1 MPKTLQFTLA
11 LFLSIFGFIISPKLH
26 ACGFDF
32 VGDCAT
38 SSRFSVN
45 GTTSEYLVSKC
56 PYGSSLTANFGSNIT
71 DFKLIFASTQ
81 TWESCTN
88 KVIQSSI
95 LYRIFTN
102 SSNKGSFQRVNLT
115 RLSSLSNPP
124 YTTKFYSDSLAINLL
139 SNLQSNTAYNFEM
152 YFEVGVDSDG
162 NGSVD
167 ATGIRDNSGAYY
179 ASTFQT
185 GNIGNTPPPFNVAV
199 STNPTNCKGGSDGS
213 ATVKSTNGTAP
224 YTYQWS
230 NGMTG
235 DTLKNLK
242 AGSYTVTA
250 TDFTGTKVSSAFTI
264 NEPTGISLNLVAAN
278 PACSQNNGSVAI
290 TPSGGLAPYTY
301 KWSNGSAATSIS
313 NLLAGIYSVTVTDS
327 KGCNG
332 TASTTLIENCGTPG
346 SYCNSSSSA
355 PWNEWIGRV
364 QLNTLDNTSSKT
376 RSDKYALGYSDWK
389 DKNTT
394 ITTNQ
399 SYLLTLS
406 PGISYD
412 AYKTNLYFR
421 VWIDF
426 NGNGTLDD
434 TEIVL
439 EKNSVSQAV
448 SNTIII
454 PTTAK
459 AGSTM
464 MRVSMKKDANPTAC
478 ETFAAGEV
486 EDYSITI
493 LSGVP
498 VNCDLDS
505 VPPVLLNCPTNINL
519 VTVDSVAI
527 ATWTSPTVTD
537 NCTATPS
544 VSSNYRSNDVFKIGI
559 TNVVITA
566 KDAKNNQSTCNFNIT
581 VTKQVIDTTTG
592 GGNDLGLMVESA
604 SLTFS
609 RFTTKTFRVKVAN
622 TSTSAYT
629 NIKIQ
634 FKYPTGTANG
644 GAVVPSVGIW
654 NSYCS
659 GGVQC
664 FEWTIPSLAANSV
677 GTLDVPLFIL
687 DVRTPIT
694 ATASLLSSTPVDT
707 KTGNNTANLIIN
719 PAANLV
725 EAPLFLKTQKPSQLV
740 PIVVQSIEPTLTEGD
755 MFVQL
760 ESFKEQ
766 TVDFQIFNALGKM
779 VKVEK
784 RIMDKGQNRLQFD
797 VSMLQNGMYFIIP
810 STNIARNV
818 PTKFV
823 KI

>member
-1 MPKTLQFTLA
+1 MYKTLHLTIA
-11 LFLSIFGFIISPKLH
+11 LLLSIFGFLISPKLH

-38 SSRFSVN
+38 VSRFSVN
-45 GTTSEYLVSKC
+45 GTTSEYLLSKC

-71 DFKLIFASTQ
+71 DFKLTYASTQ

-88 KVIQSSI
+88 KAIQSSI

-102 SSNKGSFQRVNLT
+102 ANNKGSFQRVNLT

-124 YTTKFYSDSLAINLL
+124 YTTKLYSESLAINLL
-139 SNLQSNTAYNFEM
+139 NNLQSNTTYNIEL
-152 YFEVGVDSDG
+152 YFEIGVDSDG
-162 NGSVD
+162 NGIVD
-167 ATGIRDNSGAYY
+167 ATGVRDNSGAYY

-185 GNIGNTPPPFNVAV
+185 GNIGNTPPPFNLVV
-199 STNPTNCKGGSDGS
+199 STNGTNCKGSSDGW

-230 NGMTG
+230 NGTTG
-235 DTLKNLK
+235 DTLRNLK

-250 TDFTGTKVSSAFTI
+250 TDFTGTKVSTAFTI
-264 NEPTGISLNLVAAN
+264 NEPAGISLNLVAAN
-278 PACSQNNGSVAI
+278 PACLQNNGSVAI
-290 TPSGGLAPYTY
+290 TPTGGFAPYTY
-301 KWSNGSAATSIS
+301 KWSISATSTTIT
-313 NLLAGIYSVTVTDS
+313 NLSAGVYTVTVTDS
-327 KGCNG
+327 KGCTG

-364 QLNTLDNTSSKT
+364 QFNTLDNTSSKS
-376 RSDKYALGYSDWK
+376 RPDKYALGYSDWK
-389 DKNTT
+389 DKSAV

-399 SYLLTLS
+399 SYLLTLT

-412 AYKTNLYFR
+412 AYRTNLYFR

-434 TEIVL
+434 SEIVL

-448 SNTIII
+448 SNTISI
-454 PTTAK
+454 PATAK

-527 ATWTSPTVTD
+527 ATWTNPTVTD

-544 VSSNYRSNDVFKIGI
+544 VSSTFNSNDVFRIGT
-559 TNVVITA
+559 TNVFITA
-566 KDAKNNQSTCNFNIT
+566 KDAKNNQSTCNFNVI
-581 VTKQVIDTTTG
+581 VTKQVVDTTTG
-592 GGNDLGLMVESA
+592 GGNDLGLTVESA
-604 SLTFS
+604 SPTFS

-622 TSTSAYT
+622 TSASAYT

-634 FKYPTGTANG
+634 FKYPAGTANG
-644 GAVVPSVGIW
+644 GTVVPSVGIW

-694 ATASLLSSTPVDT
+694 ATASLLNSTPVDT
-707 KTGNNTANLIIN
+707 KTGNNTATLIVN
-719 PAANLV
+719 PTV
-725 EAPLFLKTQKPSQLV
+725 SFVDAPLFLKKQSPSQLV
-740 PIVVQSIEPTLTEGD
+740 PIVIQSIEPTLTEGD
-755 MFVQL
+755 MFIQL
-760 ESFKEQ
+760 ESIRAQ
-766 TVDFQIFNALGKM
+766 SVDFQIFNALGKI
-779 VKVEK
+779 VKVERK
-784 RIMDKGQNRLQFD
+784 DVEKGQNRLQFD
-797 VSMLQNGMYFIIP
+797 VSMLQNGMYFIVP
-810 STNIARNV
+810 MTNIAHNV